1 MNSLKYIRFI
11 TVIGLTLCMSIPF
24 VAAQQGEKSTQKG
37 AGKKEFTFRGKVE
50 KVDPQTKTLT
60 INGEEV
66 KGWMAAMTMGYRV
79 DNDAVFKQVK
89 VGDTITAKV
98 YEGDL
103 VLHDVRV
110 VPPSAG
116 SGKNA
121 EKGTPKK

>member
-1 MNSLKYIRFI
+1 MINPKYIR
-11 TVIGLTLCMSIPF
+11 VIAAIGITLCLSIPS
-24 VAAQQGEKSTQKG
+24 VSAQQGEKSAQKG
-37 AGKKEFTFRGKVE
+37 AAKKEFTFRGKVE
-50 KVDPQTKTLT
+50 KVDSQTKTLT

-103 VLHDVRV
+103 VLHDLKV
-110 VPPSAG
+110 VPPSAD
-116 SGKNA
+116 SGKKA
-121 EKGTPKK
+121 EKGAPKK